1 MKTLFRGLLIAAGL
15 ILALG
20 AVGWLALQRGD
31 IPYAS
36 LEAKYDSPASRY
48 MDLGGG
54 LRVHYRDE
62 GRRDGPTLVLVHGY
76 AASLHAWEPW
86 VRSLSGDYRVITLD
100 LPGHGL
106 TQAGQGY
113 AVGRQGFGAAV
124 DQVTRK
130 LGVDRFTLAGNSMGG
145 GVAWQYAIDHPERV
159 EGLVLVDAA
168 GWPREG
174 GGGGVLIFNILRHP
188 WGRALLKNVD
198 TQALVRQGL
207 KSAYIDQSLVTPELV
222 DRYVELARAP
232 GHRDILL
239 GLQSG
244 PRRPASPQLLSR
256 IKAPTLIM
264 FGEKDTVIPASDGA
278 KFAAAIPGSTLIL
291 YPDVGHVPME
301 QIPDRSAGDLKAWLK
316 AKVYPAETAPKP

>member
-1 MKTLFRGLLIAAGL
+1 MKTLLRGLLTAVVL
-15 ILALG
+15 IVVLA
-20 AVGWLALQRGD
+20 AVGWLALQRPD
-31 IPYAS
+31 IPYDS

-54 LRVHYRDE
+54 VRVHYRDE
-62 GRRDGPTLVLVHGY
+62 GRREGPTLVLVHGY
-76 AASLHAWEPW
+76 SASLHAWEPW
-86 VRSLSGDYRVITLD
+86 VRSLAADYRVISLD

-106 TQAGQGY
+106 TRTDQGY
-113 AVGRQGFGAAV
+113 LAGREGYGAVV
-124 DQVTRK
+124 DSVTRR
-130 LGVDRFTLAGNSMGG
+130 LGVERFTLAGNSMGG
-145 GVAWQYAIDHPERV
+145 GVAWEYAIDHPQRV

-174 GGGGVLIFNILRHP
+174 GGGVLIFKILRHP
-188 WGRALLKNVD
+188 WGRALLKNTD

-207 KSAYIDQSLVTPELV
+207 KSAYVDQSLVTPELV

-244 PRRPASPQLLSR
+244 PRRDASPQLLSK
-256 IKAPTLIM
+256 ISAPTLVM
-264 FGEKDTVIPASDGA
+264 FGQKDTVIPASDGDR
-278 KFAAAIPGSTLIL
+278 FAAAIPGSTLIL

-301 QIPDRSAGDLKAWLK
+301 QIPDRSAQDLKTWLK
-316 AKVYPAETAPKP
+316 AKVYPGATSPKS